1 MISYVCFFF
10 SSRRRHTRSLCDWSS
25 DVCSSDLDISKGEGE
40 LIRIGQINLPAIV
53 NTRRAQRKLPSVDA
67 RALDGNWKKQVGVI
81 EIIVVEEIHGAGEEI
96 AGVQCP
102 AMERNGDAKLV
113 LFIAFTVER
122 NEAQVLIA
130 GGLQE
135 RTGNRKQRRRLV
147 EMPVKSVKNPVQ
159 FGNPQRCTEA
169 QTGGIL
175 NRAPGKVRLA
185 KAGIKREPR
194 CCFELLLPVDRR
206 ERSIRAMSFGIDVL
220 ALRRVVTEQAKKLA
234 VLLREAVKAKAK

>member
-1 MISYVCFFF
+1 MADAG
-10 SSRRRHTRSLCDWSS
+10 RAER
-25 DVCSSDLDISKGEGE
+25 E
-40 LIRIGQINLPAIV
+40 LPAV
-53 NTRRAQRKLPSVDA
+53 NA
-67 RALDGNWKKQVGVI
+67 RALNGDGEKQVGVV
-81 EIIVVEEIHGAGEEI
+81 EIIVVEEILGASEKI
-96 AGVQCP
+96 ASVERP

-122 NEAQVLIA
+122 NEAQVLIV
-130 GGLQE
+130 GGFEE
-135 RTGNRKQRRRLV
+135 RTGNRQQRRRLV
-147 EMPVKSVKNPVQ
+147 EMAIEGAANPVQ

-234 VLLREAVKAKAK
+234 VLLREAVKAKAKVAAALDPGKCGLPTFVF